1 VQFGPDAPDAAL
13 PPQHHLPDAH
23 LLQHQPTAQ
32 DLVETAHH
40 HREVRSAISIQPN
53 YFSFAVTFYEQ
64 T

>member
-1 VQFGPDAPDAAL
+1 VQFGADAPDAAL

-40 HREVRSAISIQPN
+40 HREVLSA
-53 YFSFAVTFYEQ
+53 
-64 T
+64 